1 MTDYTIGVDISKAHL
16 DVYRLPDGACAHFGN
31 NAGGF
36 RDLIKWID
44 TLSVERIVYEPTG
57 SYHLDMEAALAR
69 VDLPLV
75 KVNPLHAKRFAQAC
89 GTRTKTDEVDARMLA
104 RLGVAMQPDCTRV
117 PSPIQRDLKALQIA
131 RMALIKDRTAAKNR
145 TKQIRGDLLRRQN
158 AKRLRQIEN
167 DLQAI
172 EQAMLTLIKTQ
183 DATARTFQIVRSI
196 PGIGDITAAA
206 LLIELPELGTLAP
219 KKVASLAGL
228 APYTRQSGQWKG
240 NSFIGAGR
248 KFLRNALYMPAVV
261 ACRHNPDMKTKYQ
274 QLINAGKPAK
284 VAITAIMRKMIILAN
299 ALIRDDRIWAEKPA

>member
-1 MTDYTIGVDISKAHL
+1 MTNYTIGVDISKAHL
-16 DVYRLPDGACAHFGN
+16 DVYRLPDEARGQFDN

-36 RDLIKWID
+36 RDLVKWIG

-75 KVNPLHAKRFAQAC
+75 KMNPLHARRFAQAC

-104 RLGVAMQPDCTRV
+104 RAGVAMQPDHTSV

-145 TKQIRGDLLRRQN
+145 AKQIKVALLKRQN
-158 AKRLRQIEN
+158 ARRLRQIEN

-172 EQAMLTLIKTQ
+172 EQAMMTLIETD
-183 DATARTFQIVRSI
+183 DATARDFQIVCSI
-196 PGIGDITAAA
+196 PGIGGITAAA
-206 LLIELPELGTLAP
+206 LLVELPELGRLTS
-219 KKVASLAGL
+219 KKAASLAGL

-240 NSFIGAGR
+240 ASFIGAGR
-248 KFLRNALYMPAVV
+248 KFLRNALYMPALV
-261 ACRHNPDMKTKYQ
+261 ACRYNPDMKAKYQ

-284 VAITAIMRKMIILAN
+284 VAITAIMRKLIILAN
-299 ALIRDDRIWAEKPA
+299 ALTKNNRKWLPNST